1 MDTFG
6 DMEHVVYRTRM
17 DRVREEMKKQGVG
30 LFLAGP
36 SSNLFY
42 LTGYAVHGDERLFL
56 LALPVEGEPFILA
69 NVLYR
74 DQAPAGELVLWNDG
88 EDPFALLKREI
99 EGRRWS
105 VTRIALEAR
114 LPALFSLP
122 LAERFTASAFVLGS
136 PLTDPPR
143 LRKDKGEID
152 LIRRASGIADQALA
166 ALINRGRYWLGKT
179 EAQFRDALVAEL
191 AAGGVKAWDLIVA
204 AGSNGAVPHH
214 VTGHSPIEAGKG
226 LLVDFGGSLE
236 GYYTDCTRTFHFGRP
251 DAEFEKVYNIVL
263 EAHLAAE
270 AAAKPGNVLG
280 DVDLAARS
288 VIEKAGYGPYFT
300 NRTGHGLGIDL
311 HEGASAVR
319 GETTPIVPG
328 MVFSIEP
335 GVYISGRLGVR
346 IENLVAIGPEG
357 PEVLHRFPR
366 DLGHC
371 IVPCGAVI

>member
-1 MDTFG
+1 
-6 DMEHVVYRTRM
+6 MEYTVYRSRM
-17 DRVREEMKKQGVG
+17 DRVRDEMKKQGIG

-42 LTGYAVHGDERLFL
+42 LTGYAVNGDERLFL
-56 LALPVEGEPFILA
+56 LALPAEGEPFILA

-74 DQAPAGELVLWNDG
+74 DQAAGLPVEELVCWKDG

-99 EGRRWS
+99 EGRRWP
-105 VTRIALEAR
+105 VNRIALEAQI
-114 LPALFSLP
+114 PALFSLP
-122 LAERFTASAFVLGS
+122 LAEQFSHSGFTLGS
-136 PLTDPPR
+136 PLTDPLR
-143 LRKDKGEID
+143 LRKDKVELD
-152 LIRRASGIADQALA
+152 LIRRASGIADQALT

-179 EAQFRDALVAEL
+179 EAQFRDALVAEMG
-191 AAGGVKAWDLIVA
+191 AAGVKAWDLIVA
-204 AGSNGAVPHH
+204 AGANGAVPHH
-214 VTGHSPIEAGKG
+214 VTGQSLIEAGKG
-226 LLVDFGGSLE
+226 LLVDFGGALE
-236 GYYTDCTRTFHFGRP
+236 GYNTDCTRTFHFGRP
-251 DAEFEKVYNIVL
+251 DAEFEKIYNTVL

-270 AAAKPGNVLG
+270 AAARPGNVLG

-300 NRTGHGLGIDL
+300 HRTGHGLGIDI
-311 HEGASAVR
+311 HEGASVAR

-335 GVYISGRLGVR
+335 GIYLSGRLGVR

-366 DLGHC
+366 NLM
-371 IVPCGAVI
+371 VID